1 MTEKELQAAVIEL
14 AQTFGWKVAHF
25 RPAMNAR
32 GDWRTPVAA
41 DGKGFPDLVMVSS
54 TTVAFVELKSKKG
67 RLSTEQKEWLE
78 ALTKVKAGNPD
89 ADFITYLERLDV
101 GVWRPEDWTNGHI
114 ETYLRINA

>member
-78 ALTKVKAGNPD
+78 ALLALCELVHQGR
-89 ADFITYLERLDV
+89 DFDEIGPRTSDGQHSNRLV
-101 GVWRPEDWTNGHI
+101 RSGVRWGGHGFS
-114 ETYLRINA
+114 